1 MATKLTV
8 KDYAEL
14 THTTVQAVYK
24 KINKGNLKTVKEK
37 INGKETLFILL
48 EDEAPTDKLNPS
60 LTNSTPFSTPTEPQE
75 VELNQELNPSIN
87 PSSTPIKPKE
97 VEKVESKAE
106 ELNPNSTPNAEGTE
120 QNLIA
125 FLQEQLRE
133 KDKQIARLQEQ
144 TELQAQ
150 ENKKK
155 DEVIQEQLAKMN
167 ELLRNA
173 QTLQAQSNVL
183 LLGQGK
189 PQEGEAEQQEE
200 APPIVEV
207 EQQAQEPKKKR
218 NWWRWIFL
226 GEE

>member
-1 MATKLTV
+1 MITKLTV
-8 KDYAEL
+8 KGYAEL
-14 THTTVQAVYK
+14 KQTTVQAVYK

-48 EDEAPTDKLNPS
+48 EDEAPIDELNPS
-60 LTNSTPFSTPTEPQE
+60 STPNQPKE
-75 VELNQELNPSIN
+75 VELNPNLNPTIN
-87 PSSTPIKPKE
+87 PSSTPNQPKE

-173 QTLQAQSNVL
+173 QSLQAQSNVL
-183 LLGQGK
+183 LLEQSKPKEEEQG
-189 PQEGEAEQQEE
+189 EQQEE

-207 EQQAQEPKKKR
+207 EQEAQEPKKKR
-218 NWWRWIFL
+218 SWLYRLFF
-226 GEE
+226 GEDYNG